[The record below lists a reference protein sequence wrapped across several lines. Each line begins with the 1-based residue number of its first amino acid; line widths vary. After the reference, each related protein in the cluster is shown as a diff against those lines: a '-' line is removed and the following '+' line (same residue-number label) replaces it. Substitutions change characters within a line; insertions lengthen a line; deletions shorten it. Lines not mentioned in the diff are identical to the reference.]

1 MSISLNIKMCQ
12 ANNSSDELT
21 VDIIK
26 SIDDQVDFVE
36 NLGFKN

>member
-12 ANNSSDELT
+12 LNNSSDDLT

-26 SIDDQVDFVE
+26 SIDDQIDIIE
-36 NLGFKN
+36 DLGL

>member
-12 ANNSSDELT
+12 VNSSSDELT

-26 SIDDQVDFVE
+26 SIDDQIDNIE
-36 NLGFKN
+36 NLGL

>member
-12 ANNSSDELT
+12 VNNSSDELT

-26 SIDDQVDFVE
+26 SIDDQIDIIE
-36 NLGFKN
+36 DLGL

>member
-21 VDIIK
+21 IDIIK
-26 SIDDQVDFVE
+26 SIDDQLDNVE
-36 NLGFKN
+36 DLGF

>member
-12 ANNSSDELT
+12 VNNSSDELT

-26 SIDDQVDFVE
+26 SIDDQLDIVE
-36 NLGFKN
+36 DLGL

>member
-12 ANNSSDELT
+12 VNNSSDELT

-26 SIDDQVDFVE
+26 SIDDQIDIVE
-36 NLGFKN
+36 DLGL

>member
-12 ANNSSDELT
+12 VNNSSDELT

-26 SIDDQVDFVE
+26 SIDDQLDAIE
-36 NLGFKN
+36 DLGI